1 MIFKLH
7 TDSGLTVRLDKLSQ
21 DDLFVSPTKG
31 ILKLSDLSSE
41 VASFVNED
49 REKKYSVIV
58 GTDSEQRNGSA
69 EFVSVVVVHRIGSHG
84 RYFWHK
90 INGIKT
96 FSLRDRIYKE
106 AEFSLNLAQLLIGEL
121 KEKIE
126 HPHYGFEIHVDVG
139 ENGPTKEMIKEVVG
153 MIKGNGFEAKI
164 KPESWGATKVADK
177 HV

>member
-1 MIFKLH
+1 
-7 TDSGLTVRLDKLSQ
+7 LSR
-21 DDLFVSPTKG
+21 DDLFISPTKG
-31 ILKLSDLSSE
+31 ALKFSDLSGE
-41 VASFVNED
+41 VADFVNED

-58 GTDSEQRNGSA
+58 GTDSEQRNGTA
-69 EFVSVVVVHRIGSHG
+69 EFVSVVVVHRIGCHG

-90 INGIKT
+90 KKGIKT
-96 FSLRDRIYKE
+96 YNLRDRIYKE
-106 AEFSLNLAQLLIGEL
+106 ANYSLDLAQNLIGEL

-126 HPHYGFEIHVDVG
+126 HPYYGFEIHVDIG

>member
-1 MIFKLH
+1 MSR
-7 TDSGLTVRLDKLSQ
+7 DE
-21 DDLFVSPTKG
+21 LFISPTKG
-31 ILKLSDLSSE
+31 NLKFSDLSTE

-49 REKKYSVIV
+49 RQKKYSVIV

-69 EFVSVVVVHRIGSHG
+69 EFVSVVVVHRIGSFG

-90 INGIKT
+90 RNGIKT
-96 FSLRDRIYKE
+96 HSLRDRIYKE
-106 AEFSLNLAQLLIGEL
+106 AEFSLDLAQNLIGEL

-126 HPHYGFEIHVDVG
+126 HPHYGFEIHVDIG